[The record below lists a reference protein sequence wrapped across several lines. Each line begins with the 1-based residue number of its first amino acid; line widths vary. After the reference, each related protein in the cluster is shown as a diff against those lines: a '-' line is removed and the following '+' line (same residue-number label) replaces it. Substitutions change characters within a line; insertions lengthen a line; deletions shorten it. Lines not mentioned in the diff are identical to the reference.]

1 MPQEIIEKYNELYH
15 TNIDAKGMIA
25 AVSSL
30 LVAHK
35 DAEMRDEMLKK
46 YLMESYSETAAQ
58 YQYDKM
64 SRQIRGESTE
74 GYNTEPQD
82 LLADYLTV
90 FKGVVNTVSEQLVED
105 ARQAR
110 IDAKAATQKAFQAA
124 EDARNAFND
133 SLKEKNNEKSRN
145 LKAEFEKLKQKYQAA
160 QANEQN
166 VFTFEHYT
174 PTMRNFTL
182 TSHDVQSMM
191 KSQMAGYTF
200 KDYRR
205 HQLKT
210 LGVRDPSFRAELP
223 RTNRGVHIS
232 DLKEEEQQKLMET
245 WVTKQLMQE
254 ELDSRSWWSKNIWNR
269 GEAKAMREYIGIA
282 DQVIHEAS
290 KGGDPKHF
298 EDMVNNILMK
308 GYEKHS
314 GNIVSAMGNFAGQF
328 TYNNEPVRQL
338 EIKKERIAEENRLR
352 EEREKEEAAR
362 KKAEKEQK
370 KSDDKKLADE
380 QAKQRDE
387 QKAMWE
393 SKKAAFKPTIDAI
406 NAKNKANEEALN
418 GQSLYQRLQDPKF
431 MPSFNPSRHLNE
443 IDAVNKTASIL
454 KKQNATVALDVV
466 KKNADKLKLM
476 HQFIK
481 MVNTQ
486 DAEAQAFI
494 DKANEVYEGCK
505 NIEAEQEKLAADSGY
520 AKVENVEELIAA
532 AEKEKAKEK
541 KQAVKAG
548 NNVPEKE
555 SVHISVEQIDGVK
568 PAEVSPVH
576 EENVV
581 SQDPMA
587 KSNP

>member
-1 MPQEIIEKYNELYH
+1 MPQELIAKYNERHH
-15 TNIDAKGMIA
+15 TNIDAQGMIA
-25 AVSSL
+25 TVSSL

-35 DAEMRDEMLKK
+35 EAEMRDEMLKK
-46 YLMESYSETAAQ
+46 YLMESYSEMAAQ

-64 SRQIRGESTE
+64 SRRIREESTE
-74 GYNTEPQD
+74 GYNTEPQN
-82 LLADYLTV
+82 LLAEYLIV
-90 FKGVVNTVSEQLVED
+90 FSAVVNSVSEQRLED
-105 ARQAR
+105 ARQAK
-110 IDAKAATQKAFQAA
+110 IEAKEATERAFQAA
-124 EDARNAFND
+124 EDARKAFND
-133 SLKEKNNEKSRN
+133 SLGEKNNEKSRN
-145 LKAEFEKLKQKYQAA
+145 LKAEYEKLEKKYQTAK
-160 QANEQN
+160 ANETN
-166 VFTFEHYT
+166 VFTFEKYT

-182 TSHDVQSMM
+182 TSNDVKSMM
-191 KSQMAGYTF
+191 ESQMAGYTF

-210 LGVRDPSFRAELP
+210 LGVRNPSFRAELP

-352 EEREKEEAAR
+352 EEREKEEEATR
-362 KKAEKEQK
+362 KAERAQK

-380 QAKQRDE
+380 KAKQREE
-387 QKAMWE
+387 QKALWE

-406 NAKNKANEEALN
+406 NDKNKANEEALK

-431 MPSFNPSRHLNE
+431 MPSFNYSAHYNE
-443 IDAVNKTASIL
+443 INAVNVVGKAL
-454 KKQNATVALDVV
+454 KANGANVALQILM
-466 KKNADKLKLM
+466 KNSEKIKLM
-476 HQFIK
+476 HQFHK
-481 MVNTQ
+481 LDQQTT
-486 DAEAQAFI
+486 EAQGFI
-494 DKANEVYEGCK
+494 DKANEVYEGCQK
-505 NIEAEQEKLAADSGY
+505 IQAEQEKLAADSGY
-520 AKVENVEELIAA
+520 AKVDNVEDLIAA
-532 AEKEKAKEK
+532 ADK
-541 KQAVKAG
+541 KQAAKAG
-548 NNVPEKE
+548 NNDPKKE
-555 SVHISVEQIDGVK
+555 SVQINPEQIDGAQ
-568 PAEVSPVH
+568 PTEVSPVH
-576 EENVV
+576 EEPVV
-581 SQDPMA
+581 SKDPMS
-587 KSNP
+587 KNNP